1 MVRIIAGGYID
12 YLAYQLV
19 TGILKGEIENPVMFG
34 IFAAVFAVAGT
45 YFLVSSI
52 LYLIKH
58 KDDQTDGE
66 VVEPSAD
73 DDMADLEEA
82 EQKLE
87 ELPEEPEEP
96 EHSETIEEKMERL
109 KEKDLEE
116 IVEETYTGEDAK
128 EE

>member
-1 MVRIIAGGYID
+1 MKRNNKGIYMVRIIAGGYID

-34 IFAAVFAVAGT
+34 IFAAIFAVAGT

-52 LYLIKH
+52 MYLIKH
-58 KDDQTDGE
+58 KDDPTEGE

-73 DDMADLEEA
+73 DDMADLEE
-82 EQKLE
+82 
-87 ELPEEPEEP
+87 
-96 EHSETIEEKMERL
+96 
-109 KEKDLEE
+109 
-116 IVEETYTGEDAK
+116 IVEETSAEEDSK